1 MKLLADIICILKET
15 LALINHF
22 VGKAENEGR
31 ITKEKA
37 DELRKVARQAMED
50 RDYNLFHQCL
60 RRMREL

>member
-1 MKLLADIICILKET
+1 MSIVTDVICILKES
-15 LALINHF
+15 LSLINFF
-22 VGKAENEGR
+22 VGRAEKEGK

-37 DELRKVARQAMED
+37 DELRKVAGQAMED